1 MLSRELFAE
10 IKPEFLRLLGAR
22 EARIYIDSVDALE
35 IETVLRSGS
44 LPREEAIA
52 IVERVVEHHAE
63 VDFEEASGLDTRE
76 QARLVL
82 DRLLV
87 ARWLQPDDRADYQRF
102 ILIEPDAST
111 LLEALRK
118 IARPGAVVFSDKLLA
133 ACNALRNRE
142 ALINEPWQTVES
154 CLEDV
159 RHGIQELRAV
169 TKSIERHTR
178 RQLGAQSLRENLEV
192 VFDQY
197 ATQVGHTAYAEL
209 VRSRLPTR
217 LPEARVKVQALQ
229 VDAEI
234 LSRMQDELLRR
245 EHGLDPSAAMARV
258 QQRLDELSQALDRV
272 VPSADEVDRR
282 TAEFVR
288 KSLARFRYLQ
298 EVTGEHRAAV
308 QRFFETLNT
317 LFAGRTIT
325 EAEVE
330 IDELPSLLMMD
341 VKLMSGLESL
351 YAPRLRSTLGEVEPL
366 DDDLTEEQLEH
377 SRQQLAMNLRSSLT
391 VSRANRFAI
400 EAFERLGKRVDSSQL
415 LHTDDDL
422 ADLISCLLH
431 ANSRQACYRV
441 EVERDLQNPEADRRR
456 HDLVL
461 AGTCKLERFALCK
474 K

>member
-1 MLSRELFAE
+1 MLSAALFREVT
-10 IKPEFLRLLGAR
+10 PEFLRLLGSSA
-22 EARIYIDSVDALE
+22 ARIYLDAADALE
-35 IETVLRSGS
+35 VEAGLRSGA
-44 LPREEAIA
+44 LPREEALA
-52 IVERVVEHHAE
+52 IVERVVEQHTE
-63 VDFEEASGLDTRE
+63 VVIEDAAGFTIRE
-76 QARLVL
+76 RARLVL
-82 DRLLV
+82 DRLLR

-102 ILIEPDAST
+102 IHLEPNAGT

-142 ALINEPWQTVES
+142 ALISEPWQTIES

-159 RHGIQELRAV
+159 RHGLQELRAV

-178 RQLGAQSLRENLEV
+178 RQLGAQSIRENLEV

-217 LPEARVKVQALQ
+217 LPEARVQVEALQ
-229 VDAEI
+229 IDAEV

-245 EHGLDPSAAMARV
+245 EKGLDPSAAMARV

-272 VPSADEVDRR
+272 VPSADEVDHR

-308 QRFFETLNT
+308 QRFFEILNT
-317 LFAGRTIT
+317 LFAGYTTT
-325 EAEVE
+325 EAEIE
-330 IDELPSLLMMD
+330 MEELPALLLMD
-341 VKLMSGLESL
+341 VKLLSGLESL

-366 DDDLTEEQLEH
+366 DDDLTGEQLEH
-377 SRQQLAMNLRSSLT
+377 SRQQLAANLRSSLT
-391 VSRANRFAI
+391 VSRANRFAA
-400 EAFERLGKRVDSSQL
+400 EAFDKLGKRVDSRQL

-422 ADLISCLLH
+422 ADLIACLLH

-441 EVERDLQNPEADRRR
+441 EVERDLENPEADQRL

-461 AGTCKLERFALCK
+461 AGTCELERFALCK